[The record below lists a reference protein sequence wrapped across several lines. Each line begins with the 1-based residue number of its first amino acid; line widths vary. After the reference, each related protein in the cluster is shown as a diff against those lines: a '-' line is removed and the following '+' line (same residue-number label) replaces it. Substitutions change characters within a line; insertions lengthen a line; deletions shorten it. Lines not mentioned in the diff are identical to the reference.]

1 MDIYE
6 KEKAAKQYMESKI
19 SLRGAAEN
27 AKLTI
32 PERIE
37 HFVSKGI
44 RLSTR
49 CTISMML

>member
-27 AKLTI
+27 ANSQYL
-32 PERIE
+32 
-37 HFVSKGI
+37 KG
-44 RLSTR
+44 
-49 CTISMML
+49 

>member
-6 KEKAAKQYMESKI
+6 KEKAAKQYMESI
-19 SLRGAAEN
+19 RGAAEN

-37 HFVSKGI
+37 HFVSKGYT
-44 RLSTR
+44 S
-49 CTISMML
+49 